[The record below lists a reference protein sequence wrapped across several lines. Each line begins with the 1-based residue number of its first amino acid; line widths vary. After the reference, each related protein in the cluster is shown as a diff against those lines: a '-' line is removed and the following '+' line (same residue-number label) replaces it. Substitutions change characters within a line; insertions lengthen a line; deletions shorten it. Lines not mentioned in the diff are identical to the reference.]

1 MKTIKKLFLN
11 EKGTYSFVCDHTEI
25 QNSLISDC
33 GRFYYDSRYK
43 PSESFLIDRGFYIS
57 ETGGGYTA
65 WKQEFYLGDKHIF
78 MLITN
83 FNSSHECKDNEEMI
97 FELFESKE
105 YESIISWT
113 TKNEITIHNSKLLPF
128 EDMSKIEQEQ
138 ADNEQLA
145 IEALDIALG
154 LIQKRIGIESGDY
167 ASNFFDNTNIVDQF
181 MQYIKQEKINK
192 MGLV

>member
-1 MKTIKKLFLN
+1 MMFGL
-11 EKGTYSFVCDHTEI
+11 
-25 QNSLISDC
+25 
-33 GRFYYDSRYK
+33 
-43 PSESFLIDRGFYIS
+43 
-57 ETGGGYTA
+57 
-65 WKQEFYLGDKHIF
+65 
-78 MLITN
+78 
-83 FNSSHECKDNEEMI
+83 
-97 FELFESKE
+97 FELEE
-105 YESIISWT
+105 DEPIISWT

-167 ASNFFDNTNIVDQF
+167 ASDFFDNTNIVDQF
-181 MQYIKQEKINK
+181 IQYIKQEKINK